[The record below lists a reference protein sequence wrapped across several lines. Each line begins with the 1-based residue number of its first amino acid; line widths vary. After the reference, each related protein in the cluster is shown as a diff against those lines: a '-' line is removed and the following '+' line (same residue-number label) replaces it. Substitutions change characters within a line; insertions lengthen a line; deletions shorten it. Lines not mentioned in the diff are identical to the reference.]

1 MDNSNLFKY
10 AEKKANLFNIYCLLI
25 ISFLGIIAEIFNEIG
40 VFTCDKDVMRYGTIQ
55 LAIYCTIPLFIYLIH
70 DKILKREKSIL
81 EFSFLKWLIIII
93 TFVSIL
99 DLCISFSFHTV
110 LVFSIPPLMAAQY
123 NNSRKMNIAIFI
135 LSAILVIVG
144 TYGSYLFGQYDAN
157 LLKPLTEAEA
167 ENFDNRLNTF
177 KNNNR
182 YLIVFLHYILPNML
196 CLAAIDFI
204 GLSITKRTDDM
215 LRIQIDLS
223 NKIQNEIIAKNHM
236 QNGVIEH
243 LADIIES
250 RDIETGEH
258 IKRTKKYVSILVNKM
273 KDDPKYKDYLTPKM
287 CEYIISAAPLHDI
300 GKIAVS
306 DLILCKPGKLT
317 DEEYDKMKI
326 HTTKG
331 GEIIN
336 NILNE
341 LGDKEFLSVAYD
353 VAISHHEKWNGKG
366 YPYGIKEEE
375 IPLPGRIMAIAD
387 VFDALVAKRV
397 YKDPIPVDKAID
409 IIIGD
414 GGTHFDPNL
423 VEIFKEVK
431 DEFISVSKE
440 DLS

>member
-1 MDNSNLFKY
+1 
-10 AEKKANLFNIYCLLI
+10 
-25 ISFLGIIAEIFNEIG
+25 
-40 VFTCDKDVMRYGTIQ
+40 
-55 LAIYCTIPLFIYLIH
+55 
-70 DKILKREKSIL
+70 
-81 EFSFLKWLIIII
+81 
-93 TFVSIL
+93 
-99 DLCISFSFHTV
+99 
-110 LVFSIPPLMAAQY
+110 
-123 NNSRKMNIAIFI
+123 
-135 LSAILVIVG
+135 
-144 TYGSYLFGQYDAN
+144 
-157 LLKPLTEAEA
+157 
-167 ENFDNRLNTF
+167 
-177 KNNNR
+177 
-182 YLIVFLHYILPNML
+182 ML

-287 CEYIISAAPLHDI
+287 CDYIISAAPLHDI